1 MVIKGFLAVLWLAAV
16 PASVGLLFTGRK
28 QLKISELFLHGYI
41 LLFAVMEILVLPMI
55 LLKMP
60 LHILTSVYGILAAG
74 FAAGGLLLW
83 KKKNSSKNL
92 LGNMERPSIYFWM
105 AVLVIVLQVLMC
117 AAMAHMDADDC
128 FYVAAATT
136 DVHTDSF
143 FAVDPYTGCEYRVLP
158 RRYVL
163 SPFPV
168 FLAVASRLSGGMHP
182 AVMAHMV
189 FPVIFLPMAY
199 MVQYCLAEKMFS
211 GERKAKD
218 IYLLLTACICSFSG
232 IFCIQYREFSNG
244 SDLAGKGCSGIC
256 FTALPAVPLYLDI
269 FGRKKKKFM
278 DSSFSDQYQLLSF
291 VLHGDYPG
299 TAYDRVFSGSILCNA
314 KRVEDSGKR
323 SFVLSSLDCF
333 GCGIHFDRLT
343 GGQK

>member
-41 LLFAVMEILVLPMI
+41 LLFAVIEILVLPMI

-136 DVHTDSF
+136 DVHTDSI

-232 IFCIQYREFSNG
+232 YSVYNTGNFQMVRIWQGKAVLASVLLPYLLYLCISIFFGEKRKNSW
-244 SDLAGKGCSGIC
+244 
-256 FTALPAVPLYLDI
+256 TALFLTNI
-269 FGRKKKKFM
+269 
-278 DSSFSDQYQLLSF
+278 SCCLLSSMGIILAPLMTGCF
-291 VLHGDYPG
+291 LAASSVMQREWKTAAKGLLCCLPSIVLGV
-299 TAYDRVFSGSILCNA
+299 AYILI
-314 KRVEDSGKR
+314 G
-323 SFVLSSLDCF
+323 
-333 GCGIHFDRLT
+333 
-343 GGQK
+343 

>member
-55 LLKMP
+55 LLKVP

-136 DVHTDSF
+136 DVHTDSI

-168 FLAVASRLSGGMHP
+168 FLAVASWLSGGMHP

-232 IFCIQYREFSNG
+232 YSVYNTGNFQMVRIWQGKAVLASVLLPYLLYLCISIFFGEKRKNSW
-244 SDLAGKGCSGIC
+244 
-256 FTALPAVPLYLDI
+256 TALFLTNI
-269 FGRKKKKFM
+269 
-278 DSSFSDQYQLLSF
+278 SCCLLSSMGIILAPLMTGCF
-291 VLHGDYPG
+291 LAASSVMQREWKTAAKGFLCCLPSIVLGV
-299 TAYDRVFSGSILCNA
+299 AYILI
-314 KRVEDSGKR
+314 G
-323 SFVLSSLDCF
+323 
-333 GCGIHFDRLT
+333 
-343 GGQK
+343 

>member
-136 DVHTDSF
+136 DVHTDSI

-232 IFCIQYREFSNG
+232 YSVYNTGNFQMVRIWQGKAVLASVLLPYLLYLCISIFFGEKRKNSW
-244 SDLAGKGCSGIC
+244 
-256 FTALPAVPLYLDI
+256 TALFLTNI
-269 FGRKKKKFM
+269 
-278 DSSFSDQYQLLSF
+278 SCCLLSSMGIILAPLMTGCF
-291 VLHGDYPG
+291 LAASSVMQREWKTAAKGLLCCLPSIVLGV
-299 TAYDRVFSGSILCNA
+299 AYILI
-314 KRVEDSGKR
+314 G
-323 SFVLSSLDCF
+323 
-333 GCGIHFDRLT
+333 
-343 GGQK
+343 

>member
-55 LLKMP
+55 LLKVP

-136 DVHTDSF
+136 DVHTDSI

-232 IFCIQYREFSNG
+232 YSVYNTGNFQMVRIWQGKAVLASVLLPYLLYLCISIFFGEKRKNSW
-244 SDLAGKGCSGIC
+244 
-256 FTALPAVPLYLDI
+256 TALFLTNI
-269 FGRKKKKFM
+269 
-278 DSSFSDQYQLLSF
+278 SCCLLSSMGIILAPLMTGCF
-291 VLHGDYPG
+291 LVASSVMQREWKTAAKGFLCCLPSIVLGV
-299 TAYDRVFSGSILCNA
+299 AYILI
-314 KRVEDSGKR
+314 G
-323 SFVLSSLDCF
+323 
-333 GCGIHFDRLT
+333 
-343 GGQK
+343 

>member
-136 DVHTDSF
+136 DVHTDSI

-232 IFCIQYREFSNG
+232 YSVYNTGNFQMVRIWQGKAVLASVLLPYLLYLCISIFFEEKRKNSW
-244 SDLAGKGCSGIC
+244 
-256 FTALPAVPLYLDI
+256 TALFLTNI
-269 FGRKKKKFM
+269 
-278 DSSFSDQYQLLSF
+278 SCCLLSSM
-291 VLHGDYPG
+291 GI
-299 TAYDRVFSGSILCNA
+299 ILAPLMTGCFLVA
-314 KRVEDSGKR
+314 
-323 SFVLSSLDCF
+323 SFVMQREWKTAAKGLLCCLPSIVL
-333 GCGIHFDRLT
+333 GVAYILIG
-343 GGQK
+343 

>member
-60 LHILTSVYGILAAG
+60 FHILTSVYGILAAG

-136 DVHTDSF
+136 DVHTDSI

-232 IFCIQYREFSNG
+232 YSVYNTGNFQMVRIWQGKAVLASVLLPYLLYLCISIFLGEKRKNSW
-244 SDLAGKGCSGIC
+244 
-256 FTALPAVPLYLDI
+256 TALFLTNI
-269 FGRKKKKFM
+269 
-278 DSSFSDQYQLLSF
+278 SCCLLSSM
-291 VLHGDYPG
+291 GI
-299 TAYDRVFSGSILCNA
+299 ILAPLMTGCFLA
-314 KRVEDSGKR
+314 V
-323 SFVLSSLDCF
+323 SFVMQREWKTAAKGLLCCLPSIVL
-333 GCGIHFDRLT
+333 GVAYILIG
-343 GGQK
+343 

>member
-16 PASVGLLFTGRK
+16 PASVGLLFAGRK

-136 DVHTDSF
+136 DVHTDSI

-232 IFCIQYREFSNG
+232 YSVYNTGNFQMVRIWQGKAVLASVLLPYLLYLCISIFFGEKRKNSW
-244 SDLAGKGCSGIC
+244 
-256 FTALPAVPLYLDI
+256 TALFLTNI
-269 FGRKKKKFM
+269 
-278 DSSFSDQYQLLSF
+278 SCCLLSSMGIILAPLMTGCF
-291 VLHGDYPG
+291 LAASSVMQREWKTAAKGFLCCLPSIVLGV
-299 TAYDRVFSGSILCNA
+299 AYILI
-314 KRVEDSGKR
+314 G
-323 SFVLSSLDCF
+323 
-333 GCGIHFDRLT
+333 
-343 GGQK
+343 

>member
-136 DVHTDSF
+136 DVHTDSI

-232 IFCIQYREFSNG
+232 YSVYNTGNFQMVRIWQGKAVLASVLLPYLLYLCISIFFGEKRKNSW
-244 SDLAGKGCSGIC
+244 
-256 FTALPAVPLYLDI
+256 TALFLTNI
-269 FGRKKKKFM
+269 
-278 DSSFSDQYQLLSF
+278 SCCLLSSMGIILAPLMTGCF
-291 VLHGDYPG
+291 LAASSVMQREWKTAAKGFLCCLPSIVLGV
-299 TAYDRVFSGSILCNA
+299 AYILI
-314 KRVEDSGKR
+314 G
-323 SFVLSSLDCF
+323 
-333 GCGIHFDRLT
+333 
-343 GGQK
+343 

>member
-136 DVHTDSF
+136 DVHTDSI

-232 IFCIQYREFSNG
+232 YSVYNTGNFQMVRIWQGKAVLASVLLPYLLYLCISIFLGEKRKNSW
-244 SDLAGKGCSGIC
+244 
-256 FTALPAVPLYLDI
+256 TALFLTNI
-269 FGRKKKKFM
+269 
-278 DSSFSDQYQLLSF
+278 SCCLLSSM
-291 VLHGDYPG
+291 GI
-299 TAYDRVFSGSILCNA
+299 ILAPLMTGCFLVA
-314 KRVEDSGKR
+314 
-323 SFVLSSLDCF
+323 SFVMQREWKTAAKGLLCCLPSIVL
-333 GCGIHFDRLT
+333 GVAYILIG
-343 GGQK
+343 

>member
-1 MVIKGFLAVLWLAAV
+1 
-16 PASVGLLFTGRK
+16 
-28 QLKISELFLHGYI
+28 
-41 LLFAVMEILVLPMI
+41 
-55 LLKMP
+55 
-60 LHILTSVYGILAAG
+60 
-74 FAAGGLLLW
+74 
-83 KKKNSSKNL
+83 
-92 LGNMERPSIYFWM
+92 MERPSIYFWM

-136 DVHTDSF
+136 DVHTDSI

-232 IFCIQYREFSNG
+232 YSVYNTGNFQMVRIWQGKAVLASVLLPYLLYFCISIFFGEKRKNSW
-244 SDLAGKGCSGIC
+244 
-256 FTALPAVPLYLDI
+256 TALFLTNI
-269 FGRKKKKFM
+269 
-278 DSSFSDQYQLLSF
+278 SCCLLSSM
-291 VLHGDYPG
+291 GI
-299 TAYDRVFSGSILCNA
+299 ILAPLMTGCFLA
-314 KRVEDSGKR
+314 A
-323 SFVLSSLDCF
+323 SFVMQREWKTAAKGLLCCLPSIVL
-333 GCGIHFDRLT
+333 GVAYILIG
-343 GGQK
+343 

>member
-1 MVIKGFLAVLWLAAV
+1 M
-16 PASVGLLFTGRK
+16 LLDLLQEAYCSGR
-28 QLKISELFLHGYI
+28 
-41 LLFAVMEILVLPMI
+41 
-55 LLKMP
+55 
-60 LHILTSVYGILAAG
+60 
-74 FAAGGLLLW
+74 
-83 KKKNSSKNL
+83 KKNSSKNL

-136 DVHTDSF
+136 DVHTDSI

-232 IFCIQYREFSNG
+232 YSVYNTGNFQMVRIWQG
-244 SDLAGKGCSGIC
+244 KAVLASVL
-256 FTALPAVPLYLDI
+256 LPYLLYLCISI
-269 FGRKKKKFM
+269 FLEKKEKIHG
-278 DSSFSDQYQLLSF
+278 QLF
-291 VLHGDYPG
+291 
-299 TAYDRVFSGSILCNA
+299 F
-314 KRVEDSGKR
+314 
-323 SFVLSSLDCF
+323 
-333 GCGIHFDRLT
+333 
-343 GGQK
+343 

>member
-28 QLKISELFLHGYI
+28 QLKISELLLHGYI

-136 DVHTDSF
+136 DVHTDSI

-232 IFCIQYREFSNG
+232 YSVYNTGNFQMVRIWQGKAVLASVLLPYLLYLCISIFFGEKRKNSW
-244 SDLAGKGCSGIC
+244 
-256 FTALPAVPLYLDI
+256 TALFLTNI
-269 FGRKKKKFM
+269 
-278 DSSFSDQYQLLSF
+278 SCCLLSSM
-291 VLHGDYPG
+291 GI
-299 TAYDRVFSGSILCNA
+299 ILAPLMTGCFLVA
-314 KRVEDSGKR
+314 
-323 SFVLSSLDCF
+323 SFVMQREWKTAAKGLLCCLPSIVL
-333 GCGIHFDRLT
+333 GVAYILIG
-343 GGQK
+343 